1 MAYILVAAKA
11 QAVSEGGGRHWTI
24 SDTNGTLDTVTS
36 GDLIIFNELVGVALT
51 DYDTLTDSVVI
62 DTVGGHELPVSAVAN
77 GGAETAI
84 GVGDWLYYDGTEA
97 EIRVWT
103 HLAALDANDYM
114 VGQAMEALGSGVD
127 DTVISVMLR
136 PVPTL
141 RF

>member
-1 MAYILVAAKA
+1 MAYILAAAKA

-77 GGAETAI
+77 GGADTAI
-84 GVGDWLYYDGTEA
+84 GVGDWLYYDGTEG

-127 DTVISVMLR
+127 DTVIDVMLR
-136 PVPTL
+136 PTPTL

>member
-77 GGAETAI
+77 GGADTAI
-84 GVGDWLYYDGTEA
+84 GVGDWLYYDGTEG

-127 DTVISVMLR
+127 DTVIDVMLR
-136 PVPTL
+136 PTPTL